1 MLVAAVH
8 QNGMEAATE
17 VSTDAADGE
26 EFEFQ
31 AAFGRMILGMMLH
44 VALPGAG
51 LYTISLA
58 SGP

>member
-44 VALPGAG
+44 VALPWCG
-51 LYTISLA
+51 IVRH
-58 SGP
+58 